1 QAFAGLIVPSLF
13 SKRLCSRLNL
23 LQTRCR
29 TPARND
35 SYADD
40 IGAPIMQPAPC
51 GATHDKLT
59 QRPPFCDGIRAFAT
73 RAPLC
78 LSPPS
83 HGSKC
88 SCRLDIRLSQHG
100 ILPGASILT
109 RIRTEAP
116 GCCFDA
122 FSSREPV
129 ATHGSSPRACFAR
142 KRFNLSVRARRSAS
156 ARNGGGSSG

>member
-23 LQTRCR
+23 LQTLCR

-35 SYADD
+35 SSADD

-59 QRPPFCDGIRAFAT
+59 QRPPFRDGIRAFAT
-73 RAPLC
+73 RATLC

-88 SCRLDIRLSQHG
+88 SCRPSYSPVPTRDLLQFASLASPPGVSLAAASSSLRYSVERPIFNRRATSDIC
-100 ILPGASILT
+100 P
-109 RIRTEAP
+109 
-116 GCCFDA
+116 
-122 FSSREPV
+122 
-129 ATHGSSPRACFAR
+129 
-142 KRFNLSVRARRSAS
+142 
-156 ARNGGGSSG
+156 